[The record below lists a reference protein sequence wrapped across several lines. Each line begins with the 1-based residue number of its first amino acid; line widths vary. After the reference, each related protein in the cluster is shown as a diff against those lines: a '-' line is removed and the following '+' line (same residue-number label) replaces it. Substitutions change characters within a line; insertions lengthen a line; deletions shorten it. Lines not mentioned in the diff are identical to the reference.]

1 MNETVK
7 KPSLRSV
14 VAYYLSAKGRHVEF
28 NVFQLAKIEILFRSH
43 TFLYNIRKPLFKFYF
58 IDVRYS

>member
-7 KPSLRSV
+7 KHSLRSV

-28 NVFQLAKIEILFRSH
+28 NIFKLAKIEVLF
-43 TFLYNIRKPLFKFYF
+43 
-58 IDVRYS
+58 

>member
-7 KPSLRSV
+7 KPSHRSV

-28 NVFQLAKIEILFRSH
+28 NLFKVAKTEILF
-43 TFLYNIRKPLFKFYF
+43 
-58 IDVRYS
+58 